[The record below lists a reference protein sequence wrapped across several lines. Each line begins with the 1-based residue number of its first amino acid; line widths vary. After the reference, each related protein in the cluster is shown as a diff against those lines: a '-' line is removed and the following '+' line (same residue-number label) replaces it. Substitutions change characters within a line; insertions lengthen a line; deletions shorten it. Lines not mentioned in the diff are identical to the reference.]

1 MVIFQGRGY
10 AKQMLDFVE
19 GFAPIQEVGVV
30 SCETHLIDMYQSRGY
45 SIVRTEAIDGNVPNI
60 SRKDLEYI
68 IMIRNNIITNHK

>member
-1 MVIFQGRGY
+1 
-10 AKQMLDFVE
+10 MLDFVE

-30 SCETHLIDMYQSRGY
+30 SCETHLIDMYKSRGY
-45 SIVRTEAIDGNVPNI
+45 SIIRTEAIDGNVPNI

>member
-1 MVIFQGRGY
+1 MFQGRGY

-30 SCETHLIDMYQSRGY
+30 SCETHLIDMYKSRGY
-45 SIVRTEAIDGNVPNI
+45 SIIRTEAIDGNIPNI

-68 IMIRNNIITNHK
+68 IMIKKNVNENHE

>member
-1 MVIFQGRGY
+1 MFQGRGY

>member
-1 MVIFQGRGY
+1 MFQGRGY

-45 SIVRTEAIDGNVPNI
+45 SIVRTEAIEGNVPNI